1 MKIDKESA
9 KKILEIIATAD
20 GGCSFCV
27 RELFLKFIEEFPE
40 FAYLARKIYA
50 ELFQE
55 ELVGEKTAKEII
67 KSVVKKVLEN
77 YNLQLEKI
85 ILFGSRARKNQRKDS
100 DWDILIVV
108 KQDLNIQTK
117 RKIFKEII
125 ELLSYYLI
133 PCDVII
139 KSSKEIEMYKDF
151 YGTTTYE
158 ALKEGIIL

>member
-1 MKIDKESA
+1 
-9 KKILEIIATAD
+9 
-20 GGCSFCV
+20 
-27 RELFLKFIEEFPE
+27 
-40 FAYLARKIYA
+40 
-50 ELFQE
+50 
-55 ELVGEKTAKEII
+55 
-67 KSVVKKVLEN
+67 LEN